1 MIHYNV
7 DRKIG
12 LSTILFK
19 SSYII
24 LIVIFLPDKVI
35 LIRGH
40 ECPVNM
46 NTKTIAIIA
55 VVVIVIA
62 GAGAGIYFLNNKD
75 TSDKEINIVGRVN
88 IEGSGLYLKEGSV
101 ATDYVTQTNAQP
113 AASEKYIDLGE
124 GANPRY
130 TVFNAA
136 NWGGKVFATP
146 GTATIQ
152 HVQLQTIV
160 ENTLGMKFK
169 MFVAG
174 ESLSNDTVYFTAAAS
189 YDAFVSALSQTSD
202 LYGAYI
208 WEAQYSLALRN
219 GCVGAITS
227 DSLFPEH
234 TCCVIAA
241 SHDYTKGHA
250 DETSRFL
257 AAYVASVNKMNAAI
271 AAGSG
276 EDYNKLLEVASQKVA
291 LPDKYT
297 TDKGIAKSDV
307 IVDSLANV
315 TYANADAADGSLD
328 ALKADVSALA
338 VSLKGL
344 GAITNSYSDLG
355 FESADAFAARF
366 VDDSFMKK
374 AVEKGAELK
383 SDDKINITVA
393 VITGDVHQ
401 LAIHYGMELGIF
413 SDYGV
418 NVTLSG
424 QTNGPGVA
432 TALQNGGAEFGF
444 LGAPPITITVMNSE
458 LVTA

>member
-1 MIHYNV
+1 M
-7 DRKIG
+7 
-12 LSTILFK
+12 SE
-19 SSYII
+19 SII
-24 LIVIFLPDKVI
+24 LIRIFLPDKVI
-35 LIRGH
+35 LAVTNRTPIH
-40 ECPVNM
+40 M
-46 NTKTIAIIA
+46 NNKTMAIIA

-62 GAGAGIYFLNNKD
+62 GAAAGVYFLGNKN
-75 TSDKEINIVGRVN
+75 TSDKEINVIGRVN
-88 IEGSGLYLKEGSV
+88 IEGSGLYLKSGST
-101 ATDYVTQTNAQP
+101 ATDYVYQTDDTP
-113 AASEKYIDLGE
+113 AADAKFIDLGA
-124 GANPRY
+124 GVSPRY
-130 TVFNAA
+130 TVFNAS
-136 NWGGKVFATP
+136 NWGAKVFATP

-160 ENTLGMKFK
+160 EKTLGMKFK
-169 MFVAG
+169 MYVAS
-174 ESLSNDTVYFTAAAS
+174 ESLSSDTVYFTAAAS
-189 YDAFVSALSQTSD
+189 YDAFVSALGNTSD

-241 SHDYTKGHA
+241 SHSYTKDHA
-250 DETSRFL
+250 DETARFL
-257 AAYVASVNKMNAAI
+257 AAYVEAVNRMNAAI
-271 AAGSG
+271 EAGSG
-276 EDYNKLLEVASQKVA
+276 ADYDKLLEVASQKVA

-315 TYANADAADGSLD
+315 TYASADASDGSLS
-328 ALKADVSALA
+328 ALKKDVAALA
-338 VSLKGL
+338 VSLKDL
-344 GAITNSYSDLG
+344 GSITNSYSDLG
-355 FESADAFAARF
+355 FDSADAFADRF

-374 AVEKGAELK
+374 AVEKGASLK
-383 SDDKINITVA
+383 SDDRISITVA

-401 LAIHYGMELGIF
+401 LAIHYGMELKIF
-413 SDYGV
+413 NDYGV
-418 NVTLSG
+418 DVTLSG